1 MLPIKQLSKTFSCP
15 LCGKGLDRMYRVKAY
30 IGNFQLSIGECSA
43 CELAIQMPRPSI
55 QEQRDYMN
63 WRYSSTDPL
72 DGYITDVA
80 SKLEICRNRLKWL
93 STFECPNNRL
103 LDIGAGNGAF
113 CSSAIN
119 FGYEVCGTE
128 LCVKA
133 VRKAKKLFGLNLFFG
148 DIKSLPNHPLYGL
161 VTLWDVIEHLRDPLD
176 MLKAAFARLTQNG
189 LIVIHT
195 GNYKS
200 QSRLELGS
208 SWPLYLFDHLFYFSP
223 KSIEMLVRRAGF
235 SDFQIHRLPRFQI
248 HRLPLLESA
257 ISIKHKV
264 MRMLLNPADG
274 LQQVRKGILTEF
286 RKKKHIHKESEFWD
300 LDELLVTA
308 RKA

>member
-1 MLPIKQLSKTFSCP
+1 MLPIKQLGKTFSCP

-30 IGNFQLSIGECSA
+30 IGNFQLSIRECLN
-43 CELAIQMPRPSI
+43 CELAIQIPRPSI

-80 SKLEICRNRLKWL
+80 SKLEICRHRLKWI
-93 STFECPNNRL
+93 STFKRPNNRL

-113 CSSAIN
+113 CSSAVQ
-119 FGYEVCGTE
+119 FGYQVCGTE
-128 LCVKA
+128 LCAKA
-133 VRKAKKLFGLNLFFG
+133 VSQARKLFGLNLFFG

-161 VTLWDVIEHLRDPLD
+161 VTLWDVIEHLRDPLV
-176 MLKAAFARLTQNG
+176 MLQEAFARMTQHG

-195 GNYKS
+195 GNYSS
-200 QSRLELGS
+200 QNRLEQGS

-223 KSIEMLVRRAGF
+223 KSIEILVRRAGF
-235 SDFQIHRLPRFQI
+235 SDFQIHRLP
-248 HRLPLLESA
+248 PLESTIMRA
-257 ISIKHKV
+257 IIKRKA
-264 MRMLLNPADG
+264 MRMLLNPVNG
-274 LQQVRKGILTEF
+274 LQWVRKRVITEF
-286 RKKKHIHKESEFWD
+286 RKKRCIHNESDFWD
-300 LDELLVTA
+300 FDELLVTA